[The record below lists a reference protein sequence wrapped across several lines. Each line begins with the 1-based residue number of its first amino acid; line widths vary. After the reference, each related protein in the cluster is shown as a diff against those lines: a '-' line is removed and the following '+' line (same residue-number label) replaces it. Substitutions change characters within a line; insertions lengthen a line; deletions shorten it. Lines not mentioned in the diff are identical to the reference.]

1 MFPSFVRDQC
11 VHKENKP
18 EGRGVLVLKNYRP
31 NPLQLLLHKKLIHC
45 CPIAPLPTPP
55 APLLPWLCRWRE
67 MGGGPGHGDAG
78 YCCLPAV
85 QRPLSMSFIRP
96 VAPLTFL
103 SFTNLTATFLT
114 FLTDTSLR
122 ASLFFSNPQPHC
134 GHRCPSMACSLLT
147 AANLTAS
154 PWRLPSPP
162 AASSCGQLA
171 QMAKMRAISDIMSLC
186 GWFGAAIVE
195 AQVIGSLCWLDE

>member
-1 MFPSFVRDQC
+1 MTAAVVCTKINS
-11 VHKENKP
+11 
-18 EGRGVLVLKNYRP
+18 
-31 NPLQLLLHKKLIHC
+31 LL
-45 CPIAPLPTPP
+45 PQSSPPP

-67 MGGGPGHGDAG
+67 MGGEPGHGDAG

-103 SFTNLTATFLT
+103 SFTKLTATFLT

-122 ASLFFSNPQPHC
+122 ASLLFSNPQPHC
-134 GHRCPSMACSLLT
+134 DQRCPSMACSLLT

-171 QMAKMRAISDIMSLC
+171 QTTKMRAISDIAWLVWC
-186 GWFGAAIVE
+186 CNRGGASYWEPVLA
-195 AQVIGSLCWLDE
+195 